1 MSRRA
6 TSEPRRGLGR
16 RGSLSLE
23 MAIVASA
30 FFLMLL
36 GSVEIGRYFF
46 VSESIK
52 YLVGEVARAAIVD
65 PVAVNAWGSEQKT
78 NYIRFKS
85 GILKYADFQ
94 TFNVIVEKQ
103 TAPTPTTIRVTA
115 LYPYKFSLR
124 WLSEA
129 STTISNDIRLQVVV
143 P

>member
-1 MSRRA
+1 MSRRV
-6 TSEPRRGLGR
+6 TSESRRSLGR

-36 GSVEIGRYFF
+36 GSAEIGRFFF

-52 YLVGEVARAAIVD
+52 YVVGEVARAAIVD
-65 PVAVNAWGSEQKT
+65 PVAVNAWGTAQKA
-78 NYIRFKS
+78 NYIQSKS

-94 TFNVIVEKQ
+94 TFNVVVEKQ
-103 TAPTPTTIRVTA
+103 AAPTPTTIRVTA
-115 LYPYKFSLR
+115 LYPYRFSLR
-124 WLSEA
+124 WLPT
-129 STTISNDIRLQVVV
+129 STIPISNDIRLQVVV